1 MALTCPVQRN
11 VITVNGIVPGPTIEV
26 YEGTEVV
33 VTIVNNLENEA
44 TTIHF
49 HGMYQR
55 GTPWMDGV
63 SSVSQCA
70 VLPSS
75 SFTYRF
81 IAEVCAVAVVAV
93 VASLVV
99 VVGCCLHRA
108 SLTARCFR

>member
-1 MALTCPVQRN
+1 MNSSPLQRN

-33 VTIVNNLENEA
+33 VTIVNTLENEA

-63 SSVSQCA
+63 SGVSQCA

-81 IAEVCAVAVVAV
+81 IAEVGPGVVAAAWCAVVRL
-93 VASLVV
+93 LVI
-99 VVGCCLHRA
+99 A
-108 SLTARCFR
+108 E